1 MKVLNINAFRS
12 YPLLVWLI
20 KSRWIYGEIYI
31 YIYIYIFFFFFY
43 VTKKAFDWSQCK
55 GFEEIDNEG
64 ARLGCC
70 SFLFFFFSQLASPH
84 GLLTPD
90 PGYVILG

>member
-1 MKVLNINAFRS
+1 MD
-12 YPLLVWLI
+12 
-20 KSRWIYGEIYI
+20 IYI
-31 YIYIYIFFFFFY
+31 YFY

-55 GFEEIDNEG
+55 GFEEIDKEG

-70 SFLFFFFSQLASPH
+70 SFLGFFSQLASPH